1 MGTTIGIFI
10 AAGLTLCIYSFLYKD
25 NPFYKFAEHLF
36 VGVAAGYTIAAA
48 WHQTVVRQ
56 IWHPVVAEGKFILLI
71 PTAIGL
77 LMFSRFIP
85 KYRWLIRWALAFT
98 IGVGAGAS
106 IPVSM
111 QSFIFKQTEATLQPF
126 SNVGSLPLRA
136 IIDSVIIALG
146 LLCTLIYFFFSV
158 EHRGP
163 VGVAS
168 KVGILFLMVTF
179 GAAFGYTVMARI
191 SLLIGR
197 IYFLLHDWLHIV

>member
-1 MGTTIGIFI
+1 MDISTTIAALATLAIF
-10 AAGLTLCIYSFLYKD
+10 SFLYRD

-36 VGVAAGYTIAAA
+36 VGVSVGYAIAIT
-48 WHQTVVRQ
+48 WHQTIIRL
-56 IWHPVVAEGKFILLI
+56 IWHPIRAEGDFTVFI

-77 LMFSRFIP
+77 LMFSRFVP
-85 KYRWLIRWALAFT
+85 RYRWLIRWPLAFT

-106 IPVSM
+106 IPRTM
-111 QSFIFKQTEATLQPF
+111 QSLIFRQVGATLQPL
-126 SNVGSLPLRA
+126 SLA
-136 IIDSVIIALG
+136 NISSIIIIIG
-146 LLCTLIYFFFSV
+146 VLCTLIYFFFSV

-168 KVGILFLMVTF
+168 KIGTFFLMVSF

-197 IYFLLHDWLHIV
+197 IYFLLHDWLHVG